1 MGFSIACSSSC
12 PFCQFFTI
20 TRAGG
25 DSLHCGISTGRR
37 PHMPPV
43 SAGISKA
50 HSRLRLRDLRLGRF
64 AIDDKFE
71 FGRAGTPEPSGRSS
85 LSARRQRFC
94 CFRCLV
100 TCRSGTASGK
110 WTPRSN
116 RSFVRPRPSSVLRLL
131 SGARGCVQRHT
142 SKTSMAPIGVP
153 RAGTWRVDPSSTTP
167 RTGAIAP
174 KRRALARIK

>member
-100 TCRSGTASGK
+100 TCRSGTASGR
-110 WTPRSN
+110 WTPRSKPELCRIP
-116 RSFVRPRPSSVLRLL
+116 RSTESPERRVQSFAPKADKWQTFRFVRF
-131 SGARGCVQRHT
+131 
-142 SKTSMAPIGVP
+142 VP
-153 RAGTWRVDPSSTTP
+153 
-167 RTGAIAP
+167 
-174 KRRALARIK
+174 